1 MRTVGV
7 GKMHGPVDSPQWKFV
22 DEHFWDCTAD
32 PRNLR
37 LDLATD
43 GINPFFEKQSTHS
56 TWPVMLLNYNVPPWM
71 TTKHYFIILSFIIP
85 RKRSVTTEHFNTF
98 IEPLVDELELL
109 WTEGIMMRDVVA

>member
-1 MRTVGV
+1 
-7 GKMHGPVDSPQWKFV
+7 MHGPVDSPQWKFV

-32 PRNLR
+32 PRNL
-37 LDLATD
+37 
-43 GINPFFEKQSTHS
+43 
-56 TWPVMLLNYNVPPWM
+56 PPWM